1 MGKIDGP
8 SIWLHW
14 AARHALSCIPN
25 LCGRVE
31 PKDASKLG
39 SSLRA
44 LPISSLSLS
53 CYSSPVDVA
62 PFLRAMSSGSV
73 KQSLKSFILSRC
85 ALLSNDVIL
94 CGGICRLGGVELTIP
109 TWRLPRWLGFGPI
122 CSADSS
128 ERAVCQ

>member
-1 MGKIDGP
+1 
-8 SIWLHW
+8 
-14 AARHALSCIPN
+14 
-25 LCGRVE
+25 
-31 PKDASKLG
+31 
-39 SSLRA
+39 
-44 LPISSLSLS
+44 
-53 CYSSPVDVA
+53 
-62 PFLRAMSSGSV
+62 
-73 KQSLKSFILSRC
+73 LKSFILSRC